1 MSRKPLVAFILLTVL
16 SLAACQPQNG
26 SGTSDAKSDPTIVPT
41 GGMAGGGG
49 GGGY

>member
-1 MSRKPLVAFILLTVL
+1 MPEKPLVALFLLSAL
-16 SLAACQPQNG
+16 LLAACQAQNG